1 MDGKKPLFS
10 ADAAEEYFSTLL
22 TYYRNTGNDI
32 FKRDNEGRHAS
43 DQIYSA
49 EYQKYLGM
57 QIAMRE
63 VLEYFAKFEL
73 GDTALRQQEAVTKCR
88 DLFDEDGGEILSNSS
103 EMTLDDAIAHLDNT
117 LSDTG
122 RKWSCES
129 CRQEHVQ
136 LRAWLAELREIK
148 QNRNEPLTLDE
159 LRSAYKFGCPVWLVG
174 MEDGDGWVFIHHVD
188 SCSVRYARIGT
199 SEEWCFRTKSYGVRV
214 WAYRQKPEE
223 DSSND

>member
-32 FKRDNEGRHAS
+32 FKRDNEGRHVS

-73 GDTALRQQEAVTKCR
+73 GDTALRQQETVT
-88 DLFDEDGGEILSNSS
+88 
-103 EMTLDDAIAHLDNT
+103 
-117 LSDTG
+117 
-122 RKWSCES
+122 
-129 CRQEHVQ
+129 
-136 LRAWLAELREIK
+136 
-148 QNRNEPLTLDE
+148 NRNEPLTLDE
-159 LRSAYKFGCPVWLVG
+159 LRQMDVEPVWVVYGEDAGMWALVEVCEESIFLTNNLG
-174 MEDGDGWVFIHHVD
+174 GRTEYAADVELEDDGITV
-188 SCSVRYARIGT
+188 
-199 SEEWCFRTKSYGVRV
+199 
-214 WAYRQKPEE
+214 YRRKPEE
-223 DSSND
+223 GTV